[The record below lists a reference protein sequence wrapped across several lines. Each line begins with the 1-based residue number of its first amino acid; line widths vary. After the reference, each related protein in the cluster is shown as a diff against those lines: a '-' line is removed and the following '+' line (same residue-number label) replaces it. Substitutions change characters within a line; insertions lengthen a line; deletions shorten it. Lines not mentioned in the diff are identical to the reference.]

1 MPGTAT
7 TVPCRGLP
15 RTLTVTSCLSPL
27 RRAGAGGTAH
37 LHLPAWGHQP
47 NHWPED
53 SAPTSPG
60 LRHMG
65 MVQEVLY
72 PTLCSPLLPVP
83 AVPAAP
89 HLLLPHLALVPLT
102 PTAHPRALP
111 SADPSRAQ
119 DPPPTQEL
127 APLHSTGR
135 ALGSPLSPRDGVA
148 AHALAA
154 LPPAARQQIPHPSL
168 SCNFIFSIKLSV
180 LFPQWLLALLW
191 GGMRSL
197 AGLGGTA
204 WLMLQ
209 GWLARSGTDHGE
221 LRPTIPYTHLQY
233 PRGARTLPPACTAP
247 AGRGPA
253 PHTGSPSPACTT
265 LSHCW
270 ARTVLILPGEGRAGE
285 RKVPAGAQV

>member
-1 MPGTAT
+1 MPGTAA

-15 RTLTVTSCLSPL
+15 RTLTVTSCLSPP
-27 RRAGAGGTAH
+27 RGAGAGGTAH
-37 LHLPAWGHQP
+37 LHLPAWGHHP

-72 PTLCSPLLPVP
+72 PTPCSPLLPVP
-83 AVPAAP
+83 AIPAAP

-102 PTAHPRALP
+102 PTALPRALP

-135 ALGSPLSPRDGVA
+135 APGSPLSPRDGVA

-180 LFPQWLLALLW
+180 LFPQRLLALLW

-209 GWLARSGTDHGE
+209 GWLARSGTD
-221 LRPTIPYTHLQY
+221 
-233 PRGARTLPPACTAP
+233 RGGA
-247 AGRGPA
+247 A
-253 PHTGSPSPACTT
+253 PHHPLHPPPIPTRSKDAPP
-265 LSHCW
+265 
-270 ARTVLILPGEGRAGE
+270 
-285 RKVPAGAQV
+285 